1 MDSLLRNV
9 DLITRQRDRTHLDAV
24 LVNALRELSGAD
36 LIRLYKLQWVKAEPM
51 VGLAAEF
58 NQGEMHQHDDGI
70 SGPEGNAPVALHP
83 ELAAV
88 LDQRT
93 ATHSFDHKTNIWQH
107 QFLVGTRKSA
117 PAGFITLSGTV
128 ALSDELKKMVIALIQ
143 VFDNCNDL
151 LDYCEV
157 DTLTGLLNRKT
168 FDEYLFKILSRRP
181 AGDTMAASQSLKRR
195 KPCEETHCHWIGV
208 LDIDHFKHINDGF
221 GHAIGD
227 EVLLM
232 LANRMRAHFRADDKL
247 FRFGGEEFVLLLK
260 PTEAENA
267 LAAFD
272 RFRQALAQH
281 PFPQVGKVTVSIGFD
296 RLEMSGEATLSIE
309 NADRALYWAKQNGR
323 NQVSFYR
330 DLINTGALQAL
341 AAPNSEVELF

>member
-9 DLITRQRDRTHLDAV
+9 DLLTSQRDRTHLDAV
-24 LVNALRELSGAD
+24 LVNALRELTRAD

-58 NQGEMHQHDDGI
+58 NQGEIHQHDDGI
-70 SGPEGNAPVALHP
+70 SGPEGSSPVSLHP

-88 LDQRT
+88 LDQRA
-93 ATHSFDHKTNIWQH
+93 ATHGFDDKAGVWQH
-107 QFLVGTRKSA
+107 QFLVGTRKSV
-117 PAGFITLSGTV
+117 PSGFITLSSTAV
-128 ALSDELKKMVIALIQ
+128 LSDDLKKIVATLIQ

-181 AGDTMAASQSLKRR
+181 AGDAKAPSPSLKRR

-208 LDIDHFKHINDGF
+208 LDIDHFKRINDGF

-232 LANRMRAHFRADDKL
+232 LANRMRMHFRTNDKL
-247 FRFGGEEFVLLLK
+247 FRFGSEEFVLLLK
-260 PTEAENA
+260 PTEAKSA
-267 LAAFD
+267 CAAFD
-272 RFRQALAQH
+272 RFRQSIAEQ
-281 PFPQVGKVTVSIGFD
+281 PFPQVGEVTVSIGFD
-296 RLEMSGEATLSIE
+296 RLEMSEDATLSIE

-330 DLINTGALQAL
+330 DLIKTGALQAL